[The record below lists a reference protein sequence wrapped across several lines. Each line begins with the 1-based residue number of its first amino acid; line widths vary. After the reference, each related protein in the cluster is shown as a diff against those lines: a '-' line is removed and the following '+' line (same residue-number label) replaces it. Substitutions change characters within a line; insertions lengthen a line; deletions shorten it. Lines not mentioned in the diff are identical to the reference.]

1 MASLVVV
8 VLLFCGSLQE
18 KALPT
23 AASAFLS
30 LALTIIF
37 CRCSRATRL
46 TSVERDPSP
55 RGRKRWACGARS
67 ALEAAA
73 DKDKDEGEDEGE
85 DEDIAFLCGDQARM
99 RSPLGSK
106 KTCERT
112 LTGTH
117 PLSVMAKTVLPL
129 RLSPSLMSAM
139 AIERRR
145 LGE

>member
-1 MASLVVV
+1 MVVV
-8 VLLFCGSLQE
+8 VLLFCGSVQE

-55 RGRKRWACGARS
+55 RGRKRWACEARS

-73 DKDKDEGEDEGE
+73 DKDEDEGE

-117 PLSVMAKTVLPL
+117 PLSVMAKTVLPF
-129 RLSPSLMSAM
+129 RLSPFLMSAM

>member
-73 DKDKDEGEDEGE
+73 DKDEDEGE

-106 KTCERT
+106 KKCERT

-117 PLSVMAKTVLPL
+117 PLSVMAKTVLPF